1 MIHALIRS
9 LSRRI
14 CLELF
19 FYYYFI
25 LISRKAYKRYISTS
39 RDFYLSLGLSLLV
52 DEIMKFRHI
61 SYALEIQTTYS

>member
-9 LSRRI
+9 LSRQI

-19 FYYYFI
+19 FFYFI
-25 LISRKAYKRYISTS
+25 LILRKAYKRYISTS
-39 RDFYLSLGLSLLV
+39 KDFYSSLGLSLLV

>member
-9 LSRRI
+9 LSRQI
-14 CLELF
+14 CLELIF
-19 FYYYFI
+19 FYFI

-39 RDFYLSLGLSLLV
+39 KDFYSSLGLSLLV